1 MPTINLSTIGQLEI
15 GGESEFGD
23 ETSNYEFVQ
32 CLTAD
37 LGGLTAASLRN
48 DALRQADTEAARIV
62 GVKTG
67 AITTT
72 HYLHGFSGSVPTGA
86 PGFTQPTSNA
96 EGWDVLMSIMARGL
110 GGLVAGSYNGTD
122 TVGASGTPSTDTIT
136 VADAGDGLS
145 NWNVGEAIAWATGD
159 TLTPYEIGYVT
170 ALDLSTSPDEGTLLQ
185 TPAYDPQGTKVW
197 GGYNIFKTT
206 GDPYKD
212 VASAPQS
219 YSVKFTRDDGT
230 VCTMVGCCPTQVTFS
245 IAAGELPT
253 MTIEWGV
260 GSWTEATGG
269 TLTQQDMNNNAGT
282 SVPGPEAVTQ
292 WLVRWGSGSSVKD
305 LTTASVEVTLG
316 LTVNPIAGGYS
327 SGGIEDYFTAKRD
340 PMVTV
345 KVPRVFADEPTDW
358 ESQNGEPLQ
367 IQIGTQP
374 GRMWGLAIPVARVM
388 NRPNAEDE
396 NSAIY
401 NTVEFY
407 PCVYTGDVVA
417 GTPDPDTEPVDSD
430 MRICWV

>member
-72 HYLHGFSGSVPTGA
+72 HYLHGFSGSVPSGA

-110 GGLVAGSYNGTD
+110 GGIVAGSYNGTD
-122 TVGASGTPSTDTIT
+122 TVGASGTPTDTIT

-159 TLTPYEIGYVT
+159 ALTPYEIGYVT

-269 TLTQQDMNNNAGT
+269 TLTQQDMNNNAGAA
-282 SVPGPEAVTQ
+282 VPGPEAVTQ

-374 GRMWGLAIPVARVM
+374 GRMWGIAIPVARVM